1 MRIMGLDF
9 GGTSCGVAI
18 SDELHITAQGI
29 ETIFRKHANKLRQTY
44 ARIEELCAQYD
55 VGTIVVGLPKKLDN
69 SEGERAQ
76 ASREFAADV
85 ERRTGLKVVLWDE
98 RFSTVSANR
107 VLQEANV
114 SLERKKEVIDK
125 LAAVIILQNYLDSLE
140 IAASKEN

>member
-29 ETIFRKHANKLRQTY
+29 ETIFRKHAAKLRQTY

-55 VGTIVVGLPKKLDN
+55 VSTIVIGLPKKLDN

-76 ASREFAADV
+76 ASREFAADI
-85 ERRTGLKVVLWDE
+85 ERRTGLPVVLWDE
-98 RFSTVSANR
+98 RYSTVSANR
-107 VLQEANV
+107 VLEEAQV
-114 SLERKKEVIDK
+114 SLEKKNEVIDK
-125 LAAVIILQNYLDSLE
+125 LAAVIILQNYLDS
-140 IAASKEN
+140 IAYQNKDK